1 MTKQRKKTKG
11 AVNSGEAPTT
21 ASTIAFSGAF
31 LRHAQ
36 EGKLNEFS
44 RLREKFAGLDAEMQ
58 AIQKELTNCNDP
70 RWLADFA
77 KRALRSGRRFET
89 ALTRHAAQLERRK
102 FVIAV
107 KLGKIRRAIGK
118 HESSLGIAVSA
129 TLATPTPF
137 LTSSPAVRTQES
149 GPNAN
154 PQVQVRD
161 QTIRK
166 YQALPNRRICVKL
179 DTELMQRG
187 APPIGFPVK
196 WKEKFGI
203 DSFTSAYDDPKTR
216 NLVQK
221 LIWKAKVAV

>member
-1 MTKQRKKTKG
+1 M
-11 AVNSGEAPTT
+11 SEAATT
-21 ASTIAFSGAF
+21 VSSIAFSGAF

-58 AIQKELTNCNDP
+58 GIQKELTNCNDP

-77 KRALRSGRRFET
+77 KRALRSGKRFET

-102 FVIAV
+102 SVIAV
-107 KLGKIRRAIGK
+107 KLGNIRRAIGK
-118 HESSLGIAVSA
+118 HESSLGIGVSA

-137 LTSSPAVRTQES
+137 VTLSPAIRTQGS

-166 YQALPNRRICVKL
+166 YQALPNRQICVKL

-196 WKEKFGI
+196 WNEKFGV
-203 DSFTSAYDDPKTR
+203 DSFASAYDDSRSR

-221 LIWKAKVAV
+221 LIWKAKESI